1 MSHRLSALTAGR
13 RTREL
18 EELSS
23 GRVVDVL
30 VVGGGI
36 TEAGVALAAASR
48 GLRVALLER
57 GDLAQGTSRWS
68 SKLVHGGLRYLESR
82 DYAVAWESAVERAT
96 LMRRTAPHLVR
107 ALPFVIPLDE
117 TVDARKAA

>member
-48 GLRVALLER
+48 GLSVALVER

-68 SKLVHGGLRYLESR
+68 SKLVHGGLRYLAQGHPSI
-82 DYAVAWESAVERAT
+82 AWESAGERAI
-96 LMRRTAPHLVR
+96 LLRAAPHLIGS
-107 ALPFVIPLDE
+107 LPFLTLLDAD
-117 TVDARKAA
+117 TPG